1 MPSMP
6 SYDKLHIYLKSKFN
20 IPIEKHK
27 LNKLINTYNDGK
39 YEYKQIINTIFI
51 TLFGVSIESLHV
63 LSESYNITEIN
74 DLDEMTKELYGKI
87 NDLSKE
93 INELKIE
100 NEELRTNYWKLN
112 KTVINTNSL
121 KF

>member
-1 MPSMP
+1 MTTIP

-39 YEYKQIINTIFI
+39 YDYKQIINNIFI
-51 TLFGVSIESLHV
+51 TLFGLSIDSLLV

-74 DLDEMTKELYGKI
+74 DLDEMRKELYSKI
-87 NDLSKE
+87 NYLSKE
-93 INELKIE
+93 ITDLKIE
-100 NEELRTNYWKLN
+100 NEELRTSYWKLN
-112 KTVINTNSL
+112 KSLINT
-121 KF
+121 KR